1 MKSTQRLTLG
11 ALLLAVMLV
20 LGYVESLIPL
30 TGMPGVKLGLSTRG
44 AVALKRMA
52 CALAMA
58 SGRDYAM
65 PQDVI
70 EAAPYVV
77 KHRLICRG
85 YSGVAGGAEAT
96 ADEVLRQV
104 LDSVPVPTEG

>member
-1 MKSTQRLTLG
+1 
-11 ALLLAVMLV
+11 
-20 LGYVESLIPL
+20 
-30 TGMPGVKLGLSTRG
+30 
-44 AVALKRMA
+44 MA

-85 YSGVAGGAEAT
+85 YSGAAGGAEST